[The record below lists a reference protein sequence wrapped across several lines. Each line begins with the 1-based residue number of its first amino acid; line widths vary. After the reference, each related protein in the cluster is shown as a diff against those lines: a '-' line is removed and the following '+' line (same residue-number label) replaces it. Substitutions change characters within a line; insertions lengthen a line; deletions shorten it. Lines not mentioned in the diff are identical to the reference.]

1 MSDQEGYK
9 DQKALISAE
18 IGITQL
24 DLTAPAVSISE
35 VLDEIMPQGEEVKA
49 ADFVN
54 VEIVIRS
61 VRFFVGQ
68 FGAAA
73 FVVFTD
79 ENGVLYNFVIGQ
91 RVVLPK
97 LAAVFER
104 LPVSATLRLR
114 EGGQYGEYYDIE

>member
-1 MSDQEGYK
+1 MSEQEGYK
-9 DQKALISAE
+9 DQKSLIKAE

-24 DLTAPAVSISE
+24 DLTAPAVSLSE

-54 VEIVIRS
+54 VEIVIRR
-61 VRFFVGQ
+61 VTFFVGQ

-79 ENGVLYNFVIGQ
+79 ENGVLFNFVIGQ

-97 LAAVFER
+97 LAAVIDR
-104 LPVSATLRLR
+104 LPVTATLRLV
-114 EGGQYGEYYDIE
+114 EGGQFGEYYDIE

>member
-35 VLDEIMPQGEEVKA
+35 VLDEIMPQGEETNA
-49 ADFVN
+49 ADWIN
-54 VEIVIRS
+54 AEIVIRS
-61 VRFFVGQ
+61 IRFFVGQ

-73 FVVFTD
+73 FVVFSD
-79 ENGVLYNFVIGQ
+79 ENGVLYNFIIGQ
-91 RVVLPK
+91 KIVLPK
-97 LAAVFER
+97 LAAVIDR
-104 LPVSATLRLR
+104 LPVSATLRLH
-114 EGGQYGEYYDIE
+114 EGGQFGEYYDIE